1 MAIAESLGLEVDQL
15 NAGWGSAVDPEKLA
29 DHLTS
34 RRTQY
39 DAVTLTHNETSTGV
53 TNDVAALARVIRE
66 ESPNTLILV
75 DAVSSLGGIP
85 VRFDEWGLDVCLAS
99 VQKGI
104 ALPPGITVFAVSPR
118 ALARCAKR
126 PYRGT
131 YLDFLSYKKHADD
144 GNVPSTPSIPHFYAL
159 AKQLDDIINVETL
172 DARYRRHEAMR
183 ETTIRRTAALRG
195 ARLRSRAR
203 LGDSLRAPSESPAR
217 RAARRDEK
225 TRLHPRRRLRQ
236 MEGDHLPHRPHGR
249 HPARRPQRDA
259 RCARRGR
266 GIMKILV
273 TDTLADSGLAIL
285 RAASDME
292 VDYRPGLKGDA
303 LLKAVSESDALITRS
318 GTAVTEELVNAG
330 RRLRIVGRAGVG
342 LDNVD
347 VDACTARGIL
357 VINAPTANIM
367 SATEHT
373 MAMLL
378 ALCRNIPE
386 AHASVK
392 RGEWNR
398 SKFLGTELDG
408 KTLGIIGLGRIG
420 TRITVRARA
429 FGMRVIAYDPYV
441 APSVFD
447 KVGAERVSLDDL
459 LARADVITVHTPLTD
474 ETRGMIGASEI
485 AKMKDGVVVLNIAR
499 GGIYDEQSLADALNS
514 GKIAGAAIDVYVE
527 EPPKDNPLLSAKNII
542 LSPHI
547 GANTIEAQDR
557 VAVQT
562 SEMVIDALRGSIFV
576 SAVNLPFEGLADAD
590 AAPFINMAE
599 RLGLFAAQIIS
610 GPITRAAVELWGI
623 DERLTRIL
631 SVAALKG
638 MLTPRLAESVN
649 FVNAEQVAQQR
660 GIAISA
666 TTHPMPLDYTNLV
679 TFRASSATDE
689 TCVSATLF
697 SEKNQRIVSVNNFRV
712 EFKPEGTL
720 LYIINKDVPGVV
732 GKVGTILGDREIN
745 IAEYNLARETSGGKA
760 LAIVTIDSPLD
771 ADTMAAL
778 RFFKAIEEVKQV
790 RL

>member
-1 MAIAESLGLEVDQL
+1 M
-15 NAGWGSAVDPEKLA
+15 
-29 DHLTS
+29 T
-34 RRTQY
+34 
-39 DAVTLTHNETSTGV
+39 
-53 TNDVAALARVIRE
+53 
-66 ESPNTLILV
+66 
-75 DAVSSLGGIP
+75 
-85 VRFDEWGLDVCLAS
+85 
-99 VQKGI
+99 
-104 ALPPGITVFAVSPR
+104 
-118 ALARCAKR
+118 
-126 PYRGT
+126 
-131 YLDFLSYKKHADD
+131 
-144 GNVPSTPSIPHFYAL
+144 
-159 AKQLDDIINVETL
+159 
-172 DARYRRHEAMR
+172 
-183 ETTIRRTAALRG
+183 ETTFR
-195 ARLRSRAR
+195 
-203 LGDSLRAPSESPAR
+203 
-217 RAARRDEK
+217 
-225 TRLHPRRRLRQ
+225 
-236 MEGDHLPHRPHGR
+236 
-249 HPARRPQRDA
+249 
-259 RCARRGR
+259 
-266 GIMKILV
+266 ILV

-285 RAASDME
+285 RAASDMD
-292 VDYRPGLKGDA
+292 VDYRPGLEGA
-303 LLKAVSESDALITRS
+303 ELLQAVSESDALITRS

-330 RRLRIVGRAGVG
+330 TRLRIIGRAGVG

-420 TRITVRARA
+420 TRITIRARA
-429 FGMRVIAYDPYV
+429 FGMRVIAYDPYIP
-441 APSVFD
+441 PSVFE
-447 KVGAERVSLDDL
+447 KVGAERVSIDDL

-474 ETRGMIGASEI
+474 ETRGMIGAAEMS
-485 AKMKDGVVVLNIAR
+485 KMKAGVVVLNIAR

-527 EPPKDNPLLSAKNII
+527 EPPKGNPLLTAKNII

-562 SEMVIDALRGSIFV
+562 AEMVIDALRGSIFV

-590 AAPFINMAE
+590 AAPLINMAE
-599 RLGLFAAQIIS
+599 KLGLFASQIIS

-623 DERLTRIL
+623 DEHLTKII

-638 MLTPRLAESVN
+638 MLTTHLSESVN

-660 GIAISA
+660 GIAIAA
-666 TTHPMPLDYTNLV
+666 TTHPMPVDYTNLV

-732 GKVGTILGDREIN
+732 GKVGTILGEREIN
-745 IAEYNLARETSGGKA
+745 IAEYNLAREASGGKA
-760 LAIVTIDSPLD
+760 LAIVTIDSVLD
-771 ADTMAAL
+771 ADTMNAL
-778 RFFKAIEEVKQV
+778 RFFQAILEVKQV